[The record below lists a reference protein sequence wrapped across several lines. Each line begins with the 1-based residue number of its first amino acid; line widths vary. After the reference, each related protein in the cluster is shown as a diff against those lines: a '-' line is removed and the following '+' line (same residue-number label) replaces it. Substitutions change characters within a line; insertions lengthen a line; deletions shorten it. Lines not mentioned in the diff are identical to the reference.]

1 MAETTKI
8 AQLISSGGFYGAE
21 NMLANLLEGLRDLE
35 ADIVLYVID
44 NAHNSHIEIAARAEA
59 CGIPV
64 MIIPCKGRFDTLA
77 AKALRNSL
85 LASGISV
92 LHTHGYKADLYG
104 YWAARSADITL
115 VSTCH
120 NWTKASLAL
129 RLYCML
135 DKLALRGFERVV
147 AVSPQVEEELLRS
160 GLRATRLRRIAN
172 GVATSMPRAQLPTS
186 NSRDVVTIG
195 MATRLV
201 EEKGVADLLQAASQ
215 LRNLSH
221 RLRFVI
227 AGDGPLREDFEAQ
240 ASALGVAEGITFLGF
255 VPDMRSFYASLD
267 IFVLPSLREGLPMSV
282 LEALAAGR
290 PVIAS
295 RVGAI
300 PDVVLHEWSGLLIE
314 PGDTSALVSALKRL
328 IEDPSLRTRLGEN
341 ARLHIEES
349 HSALAMSKLYLGLY
363 RDVRRQRPPED
374 ALPVSPNTLN
384 GLEHQ

>member
-1 MAETTKI
+1 MAETIKI

-21 NMLANLLEGLRDLE
+21 NMLANLLDGLRDLE
-35 ADIVLYVID
+35 VDIVLYVID
-44 NAHNSHIEIAARAEA
+44 NAYNSHLEIASRAEA
-59 CGIPV
+59 SGIPV
-64 MIIPCKGRFDTLA
+64 TIIHCKGRFDALA
-77 AKALRNSL
+77 AKTLRMSL

-104 YWAARSADITL
+104 YWAARSSGIAL

-120 NWTKASLAL
+120 NWTKASMAL
-129 RLYCML
+129 RLYCVL
-135 DKLALRGFERVV
+135 DKLVLRGFECVV
-147 AVSPQVEEELLRS
+147 AVSPQVEEELLRI
-160 GLRATRLRRIAN
+160 GIRRKRLRRIAN
-172 GVATSMPRAQLPTS
+172 GVATSVSRAQLPSS
-186 NSRDVVTIG
+186 NSNAVLTIG
-195 MATRLV
+195 MAARLV
-201 EEKGVADLLQAASQ
+201 EDKGIADLLKAASQ
-215 LRNLSH
+215 LGSMSQ

-227 AGDGPLREDFEAQ
+227 AGDGPLRAQFEAQ
-240 ASALGVAEGITFLGF
+240 ASALDVAERTTFLGF

-282 LEALAAGR
+282 LEALAAGK

-314 PGDTSALVSALKRL
+314 PGDSSALVSALERL
-328 IEDPSLRTRLGEN
+328 IEDPSLRARLGEN
-341 ARLHIEES
+341 GRSHIEES

-363 RDVRRQRPPED
+363 RDVHRQPLPGD

-384 GLEHQ
+384 GLEL